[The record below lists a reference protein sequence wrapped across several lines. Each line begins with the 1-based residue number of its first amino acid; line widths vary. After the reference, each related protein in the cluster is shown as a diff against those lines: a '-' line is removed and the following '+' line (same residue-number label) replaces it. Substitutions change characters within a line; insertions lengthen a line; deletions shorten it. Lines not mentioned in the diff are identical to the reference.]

1 MTTKTQK
8 KRQRNSVNLSEKGKH
23 DVREALYFKGLSQQ
37 GWAYKAFISISTVK
51 RFLSGQRIDRYYFE
65 AACISLG
72 LNPNEV
78 IAPPNYQRDS
88 TTTTPP
94 IPVLVSPPLVP
105 VPPEPSL
112 THHSGTPPQN
122 FMITGTFSSNKLAE
136 IEAALTLLE
145 KLLGDSATF
154 TLVPEHNYLAVTGT
168 FSEDK
173 KPHVEVA
180 LMHLKKLLLEH
191 FIIPEWME

>member
-1 MTTKTQK
+1 MTAKTQK
-8 KRQRNSVNLSEKGKH
+8 KRQRNSVNLSEEAKSA
-23 DVREALYFKGLSQQ
+23 VREALYFKGLSQQ
-37 GWAYKAFISISTVK
+37 GWADKAYISISTVK
-51 RFLSGQRIDRYYFE
+51 RFLSGQRIDRYSFE
-65 AACISLG
+65 AACISLE
-72 LNPNEV
+72 LNPDEL
-78 IAPPNYQRDS
+78 IAHLNYQRDS
-88 TTTTPP
+88 TIPS

-112 THHSGTPPQN
+112 THHLGTPPQN
-122 FMITGTFSSNKLAE
+122 FMITGTFSPNKLAE
-136 IEAALTLLE
+136 IEVALTLLE

-168 FSEDK
+168 FSKDK

>member
-1 MTTKTQK
+1 MTAKTPK
-8 KRQRNSVNLSEKGKH
+8 KRQRNSVNLSEEGKNAA
-23 DVREALYFKGLSQQ
+23 REALYFKGLSQQ
-37 GWAYKAFISISTVK
+37 AWADNTYISIATIK

-65 AACISLG
+65 AACRSLK
-72 LNPNEV
+72 LNPDEV

-88 TTTTPP
+88 TNPP
-94 IPVLVSPPLVP
+94 VPVLVSPPVVP
-105 VPPEPSL
+105 VPPEPLL

-122 FMITGTFSSNKLAE
+122 FMITGTFRSNKLAE

-154 TLVPEHNYLAVTGT
+154 TFVPEHNYLAVTGT